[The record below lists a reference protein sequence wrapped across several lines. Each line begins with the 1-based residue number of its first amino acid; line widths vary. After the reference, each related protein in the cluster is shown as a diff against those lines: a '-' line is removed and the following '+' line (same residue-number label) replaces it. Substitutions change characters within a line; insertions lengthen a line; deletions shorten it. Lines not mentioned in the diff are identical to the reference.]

1 MKKSTGSLADAA
13 AAAFGAL
20 SLPSSEAVDLIIKNR
35 VPGVR
40 VAPSGDAPLDDVD
53 AASGDAAD
61 EPKKGPAEAKDSD
74 V

>member
-1 MKKSTGSLADAA
+1 M
-13 AAAFGAL
+13 
-20 SLPSSEAVDLIIKNR
+20 IIKSR

-53 AASGDAAD
+53 AASGGAAD